1 VTPNSLKED
10 LMIHGDTKK
19 DAHLD
24 DDEDEMKPA
33 KPIVLG
39 ELKTDEEARLAREIE
54 KLRGQGREGD
64 DDV

>member
-1 VTPNSLKED
+1 MV
-10 LMIHGDTKK
+10 HGDTKK
-19 DAHLD
+19 DTHLA
-24 DDEDEMKPA
+24 DDEDEMQPA